1 MGTNFSYGEDITL
14 RGHNDIYDVT
24 EVVLKPGQPLI
35 KNVTNTKDP
44 DHDLDRY
51 LYHDLELDQAENY
64 KS

>member
-51 LYHDLELDQAENY
+51 RYHDLELDQAENY

>member
-1 MGTNFSYGEDITL
+1 M

-51 LYHDLELDQAENY
+51 LYHDLELDQAANY